1 MKRWRSAF
9 VALILIMCVSLTT
22 IAAGNIDMSV
32 FDSTKTFR
40 VKTDDLEGTAT
51 VSITNIYDFRV
62 DTERFGDRLYLY
74 PSLMR
79 TSNGMLYFRLVG
91 EYVAS
96 DWAFIDDLVI
106 KINNVTY
113 TFTDVSAQRNILS
126 GGDIAEAAVVIFSS
140 SDSMKFLEALR
151 QHRYEPIK
159 GRFKGSDKDIDF
171 EIPQEV
177 KDAIVEAYDLYCAA
191 GGLNQTLL
199 DVGNHVYITN
209 MEPTIEDKEN
219 NYIAVYNYRYYKNN
233 NPDLTSLYGDD
244 REAYLNHFVTV
255 GMSEGRQGNK
265 EFNLSIYKANNP
277 DLVSAFGDDNTKYYE
292 HYISTGKAE
301 GRKAA

>member
-1 MKRWRSAF
+1 
-9 VALILIMCVSLTT
+9 
-22 IAAGNIDMSV
+22 
-32 FDSTKTFR
+32 
-40 VKTDDLEGTAT
+40 
-51 VSITNIYDFRV
+51 
-62 DTERFGDRLYLY
+62 
-74 PSLMR
+74 MR

-219 NYIAVYNYRYYKNN
+219 NYIAVYNYSYYKNN